1 MNLTPAQVIEKVKKA
16 GIVGA
21 GGAGFPT
28 HVKLNSKV
36 QTLIVNAVSCEPLV
50 NSDFSIIT
58 EDPEKLFKA
67 MTIVMD
73 TTIAKEG
80 IIAVKGKHKSLIN
93 TIEKALAKYRDDR
106 IKIQKLDDFYP
117 AGDEFILVYEVTGK
131 VIPERA
137 LPLEVGCL
145 VQNVTTLVQIADA
158 IEDKPL
164 TSRIVTVTGEV
175 KYPVDLILPL
185 GTTFKEAIDLAGGAT
200 CEEFKVING
209 GPMMGKVVK
218 DINTETVTKTC
229 GMILVLP
236 SDHITILRKEQP
248 LSVSMKLA
256 KSNCCQ
262 CSMCSDLCPRGLI
275 GHPLSPHKI
284 MRTISYNLSEPTE
297 NITSSYL
304 CSECGLCTIY
314 SCTMGLTPHRINSE
328 LKANLAKSGFKFK
341 KMLEEYEVDD
351 EVRNARK
358 VPTNRLLGRL
368 NLKHYYGF
376 DIKLNKTPVKP
387 STVKISLQQH
397 IGAKSEPLVKEGMS
411 VKVGDLIADIP
422 KGKLG
427 ARIHASIDGK
437 IAVINDDEIIIK
449 R

>member
-58 EDPEKLFKA
+58 DNPEKLFKA

-80 IIAVKGKHKSLIN
+80 IIAVKGKHKALIKV
-93 TIEKALAKYRDDR
+93 IENALAKYNDDR
-106 IKIQKLDDFYP
+106 IKIQNLDDFYP

-145 VQNVTTLVQIADA
+145 VQNVTTLIQIADA
-158 IEDKPL
+158 IEDMPL
-164 TSRIVTVTGEV
+164 INRIVTVTGEV

-185 GTTFKEAIDLAGGAT
+185 GITFKEAIDLAGGAT
-200 CEEFKVING
+200 CEDFKVISG
-209 GPMMGKVVK
+209 GPMMGKVVN

-248 LSVSMKLA
+248 LSISMKLA
-256 KSNCCQ
+256 KSVCCQ
-262 CSMCSDLCPRGLI
+262 CSLCSDLCPRALI

-284 MRTISYNLSEPTE
+284 MRTISYNLSEPAE
-297 NITSSYL
+297 NVISSYL

-314 SCTMGLTPHRINSE
+314 SCPMGLTPHRINSE
-328 LKANLAKSGFKFK
+328 IKDSLAKSGFKFQK
-341 KMLEEYEVDD
+341 ILEDYEVDD

-358 VPTNRLLGRL
+358 VPTSRLLGRL
-368 NLKHYYGF
+368 NLKQYYNL
-376 DIKLNKTPVKP
+376 DIMLNKTPVKP
-387 STVKISLQQH
+387 AIVKINLQQH
-397 IGAKSEPLVKEGMS
+397 IGAKSEPIVKVGMT

-422 KGKLG
+422 RDKLG
-427 ARIHASIDGK
+427 ARIHASISGT
-437 IAVINDDEIIIK
+437 IAEINDDEIVIK